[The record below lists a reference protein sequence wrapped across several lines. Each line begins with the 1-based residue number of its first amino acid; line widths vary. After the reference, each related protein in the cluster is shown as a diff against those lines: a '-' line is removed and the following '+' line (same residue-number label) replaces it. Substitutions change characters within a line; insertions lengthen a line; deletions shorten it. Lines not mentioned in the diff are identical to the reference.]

1 MLRRVQPP
9 TATHTAAP
17 WRRTG
22 RALLALVALTAMLA
36 VAAPAR
42 AQEPTVAMKGG
53 GWGHGV
59 GMSQYGA
66 YGQALEGLRA
76 ATILF
81 HYYRGARIGVL
92 GTDLPAADNLWVNL
106 SPERTGLRLVPR
118 AISTP
123 AAPVVVTRGAE
134 TFEAAADG
142 TVIEILSGAAGC
154 TVAVGSLE
162 VMPAGS
168 CSIDLDWDG
177 FDENPTTRVDQAA
190 QRNRAGEWSDC
201 KNRDW
206 NSVTPVDRVCSYARG
221 RMHIRPDDGYESNR
235 TVHLVAEMHVDK
247 YVLGI
252 AEMPYYW
259 GQRSVTDPSIDPK
272 GIEALKAQAIAARSY
287 AMARAERRG
296 DPAGP
301 GRDVCWCH
309 VYDTTRDQ
317 NYIGWGHGTTSW
329 IAASDSTAGQVLI
342 HDEVR
347 SATGE
352 HLPLEAFYSSSSF
365 GRTEPN
371 ESGFGTAP
379 EPYLRSEDDHWAAD
393 PRRNP
398 RASWTKT
405 FTVDGLAAKL
415 GMDTLTGITVVK
427 RSESGAIETLRFE
440 GTPRA
445 QVHHTRFL
453 RTSLGLFSPQVE
465 SVTFPGTSPPVDP
478 PVTPPAAGADTV
490 GVHDERTGI
499 FTLHAGPAPFYFGN
513 PKDIPYA
520 GDWNCDGVTTLGLY
534 RVSTGFLFLRNS
546 NTQGIADVEIYYGD
560 PGDLPIAGDWDGDGC
575 ETVGIFRPSE
585 GRFYLRNANTQ
596 GIADVSAEFGQAGDM
611 PIAGDWDGDGVDT
624 YGVYRPS
631 DQMVYLANDAATPV
645 VDVEFRYAGAAPGDR
660 IVAGDWDGDGVDT
673 VGVFRPADATFY
685 LRDTYTQASANVVI
699 PLGEAHMT
707 PVAGFWG

>member
-1 MLRRVQPP
+1 MLRRVQSP
-9 TATHTAAP
+9 TETHMAAP
-17 WRRTG
+17 WRRLG
-22 RALLALVALTAMLA
+22 RALVAVAAAATVLAI
-36 VAAPAR
+36 AAPAR
-42 AQEPTVAMKGG
+42 ADEPTVVMKGG

-66 YGQALEGLRA
+66 YGQALEGRNA
-76 ATILF
+76 ATILS
-81 HYYRGARIGVL
+81 HYYRGARIGTL
-92 GTDLPAADNLWVNL
+92 GTDLPAPGNLWVNL

-118 AISTP
+118 PISSP

-134 TFEAAADG
+134 TFEVAADG
-142 TVIEILSGAAGC
+142 TVIEILSDAAGC
-154 TVAVGSLE
+154 AVSVGSLE

-177 FDENPTTRVDQAA
+177 FEDSPTTRVDQAA
-190 QRNRAGEWSDC
+190 QRNLAGQWDDC
-201 KNRDW
+201 TNRDW
-206 NSVTPVDRVCSYARG
+206 NSVSAVDRVCSYARG
-221 RMHIRPDDGYESNR
+221 RMHIRPDDGFATNHS
-235 TVHLVAEMHVDK
+235 VHLVAEMHVDK

-259 GQRSVTDPSIDPK
+259 GQVSANVPTIDPK
-272 GIEALKAQAIAARSY
+272 GLEALKVQAVAARSY
-287 AMARAERRG
+287 ALARVERRG
-296 DPAGP
+296 DPTAP
-301 GRDVCWCH
+301 ARHVCWCH

-317 NYIGWGHGTTSW
+317 VYVGWGHG
-329 IAASDSTAGQVLI
+329 AASWVTAANSTAGQVLI
-342 HDEVR
+342 HDQVK

-352 HLPLEAFYSSSSF
+352 FLPLEAFYSSSTY

-371 ESGFGTAP
+371 ESGFGTSP
-379 EPYLRSEDDHWAAD
+379 EPYLRSEDDHWAANGSL
-393 PRRNP
+393 NP
-398 RASWTKT
+398 RAAWQKT
-405 FTVDGLAAKL
+405 FTAQELAGKL
-415 GMDTLTGITVVK
+415 GMDTLTGITVVR

-453 RTSLGLFSPQVE
+453 RTPLGLFSPQVT
-465 SVTFPGTSPPVDP
+465 SVTFSGPTNP
-478 PVTPPAAGADTV
+478 TNPPATAADTV
-490 GVHDERTGI
+490 GVHDERTGV
-499 FTLHAGPAPFYFGN
+499 FALHAGPAPFYFGN

-596 GIADVSAEFGQAGDM
+596 GIADVSAEFGKAGDM
-611 PIAGDWDGDGVDT
+611 PIAGDWDGDGIDT

-631 DQMVYLANDAATPV
+631 NQMVYLANDAANPV
-645 VDVEFRYAGAAPGDR
+645 VDIEFSYSGAAPGDR
-660 IVAGDWDGDGVDT
+660 IVAGDWDGDGDDT
-673 VGVFRPADATFY
+673 VGVFRPDDATFY
-685 LRDTYTQASANVVI
+685 LRDTYTQGSANIVI

>member
-1 MLRRVQPP
+1 M
-9 TATHTAAP
+9 AAP
-17 WRRTG
+17 WRRLG
-22 RALLALVALTAMLA
+22 RALLAVAAATTVLA

-42 AQEPTVAMKGG
+42 AEEPTVVMKGG
-53 GWGHGV
+53 GWGHSV

-66 YGQALEGLRA
+66 YGQALEGRSA
-76 ATILF
+76 ATILS
-81 HYYRGARIGVL
+81 HYYRGAHIGVL
-92 GTDLPAADNLWVNL
+92 GTDLPAAGNLWVNL
-106 SPERTGLRLVPR
+106 SAERTGLRLVPR
-118 AISTP
+118 AISSP
-123 AAPVVVTRGAE
+123 AAPVVITRGSE
-134 TFEAAADG
+134 TFEVAADG
-142 TVIEILSGAAGC
+142 TVIEILSDHEGC
-154 TVAVGSLE
+154 TVMVGSAE

-177 FDENPTTRVDQAA
+177 FEASPTTRVDQAA
-190 QRNRAGEWSDC
+190 QRDLAGQWSDC

-206 NSVTPVDRVCSYARG
+206 NGVTPVDRVCTYSRG
-221 RMHIRPDDGYESNR
+221 RMHVRPDDGHATNHA
-235 TVHLVAEMHVDK
+235 VHLVAEMDVDK

-259 GQRSVTDPSIDPK
+259 GQRSVSDPTIDPK
-272 GIEALKAQAIAARSY
+272 GLEALKAQAVAARSY
-287 AMARAERRG
+287 ALARAVRRG

-317 NYIGWGHGTTSW
+317 NYVGWGHGATSW
-329 IAASDSTAGQVLI
+329 ITAANATAGQVLI
-342 HDEVR
+342 HDQVK
-347 SATGE
+347 SATGQF
-352 HLPLEAFYSSSSF
+352 LPLEAFYMSSSY
-365 GRTEPN
+365 GHTEPN
-371 ESGFGTAP
+371 ESGFGTSP

-393 PRRNP
+393 GRRNP
-398 RASWTKT
+398 RATWTKT
-405 FTVDGLAAKL
+405 FTVSGLAAKL
-415 GMDTLTGITVVK
+415 GMDTLTGITIVK

-453 RTSLGLFSPQVE
+453 RTPLGLFSPQLT
-465 SVTFPGTSPPVDP
+465 SVTLPPPSNPVKP
-478 PVTPPAAGADTV
+478 PSAAASAADTV

-499 FTLHAGPAPFYFGN
+499 FALHAGPAPFYFGN

-596 GIADVSAEFGQAGDM
+596 GIADVSAEFGRAGDV
-611 PIAGDWDGDGVDT
+611 PVAGDWDGDGIDT

-631 DQMVYLANDAATPV
+631 DQMVYLTNDASAPA
-645 VDVEFRYAGAAPGDR
+645 VDVEFWYAGAAPGDR
-660 IVAGDWDGDGVDT
+660 VVAGDWDGDGDDT
-673 VGVFRPADATFY
+673 VGVFRPDDATFY
-685 LRDTYTQASANVVI
+685 LRDTFTQPSANLVI
-699 PLGEAHMT
+699 PLGEPHMT